1 MTTQNKDQNKSD
13 QKSYSSDNKQSHG
26 KQGFASMP
34 TEQVKEIASK
44 GGKASH
50 KNENKEE

>member
-1 MTTQNKDQNKSD
+1 MTAQENKDNKDNKDNKSASED
-13 QKSYSSDNKQSHG
+13 KDNNNHG

-34 TEQVKEIASK
+34 TEKVKEIASE

-50 KNENKEE
+50 KND